1 MKERLIY
8 KEECCNI
15 VGACFNVYKSKG
27 SGFLEP
33 VYQECLEIEL
43 EYLKIPFAAHRPL
56 QLEYRGRILKQKF
69 CPDFIC
75 YDKIILEIKAVSALV
90 DEHRSQVLN
99 YLNATGYQLGL
110 LVNFGSY
117 PKIQY
122 ERLVNTTKSIIEPPA
137 PFSL

>member
-1 MKERLIY
+1 MKEPLIY
-8 KEECCNI
+8 KDECYNI
-15 VGACFNVYKSKG
+15 IGACFNVYKNKG

-33 VYQECLEIEL
+33 VYQECLEIEF
-43 EYLKIPFAAHRPL
+43 EHLKLPSVPHKPL
-56 QLEYRGRILKQKF
+56 QLEYRGRVLKQKF

-75 YDKIILEIKAVSALV
+75 YEKIILEIKAVSALV

-117 PKIQY
+117 PKIQF
-122 ERLVNTTKSIIEPPA
+122 ERLVNTNKSAIVLPNT
-137 PFSL
+137 FSL